1 MAMVRWE
8 ELPQRRRDEIDNG
21 CVALSGMTKEMWDD
35 FFARSGIEPPDTLYD
50 TESISERIH
59 REIAEER
66 RQWWAFWRR

>member
-1 MAMVRWE
+1 
-8 ELPQRRRDEIDNG
+8 
-21 CVALSGMTKEMWDD
+21 MTKEMWDD

-66 RQWWAFWRR
+66 RPWWAFWRR